1 MDDDIKY
8 ILGEMQ
14 RIKTD
19 MQDVQTI
26 LEASKIVAKEQRKAI
41 RKADDMIASHQRYMD
56 ALSSKG
62 RVVNPRKCRMPRV
75 FKAIKR
81 FFKRLFRFDRYAE
94 DEIYLD
100 RF

>member
-26 LEASKIVAKEQRKAI
+26 LEASKTVAREQQKAI
-41 RKADDMIASHQRYMD
+41 RKADAVIASNQRYMR
-56 ALSSKG
+56 ALDSKA
-62 RVVNPRKCRMPRV
+62 RVINPRKCRMPRV

-94 DEIYLD
+94 EEIYLD
-100 RF
+100 KF